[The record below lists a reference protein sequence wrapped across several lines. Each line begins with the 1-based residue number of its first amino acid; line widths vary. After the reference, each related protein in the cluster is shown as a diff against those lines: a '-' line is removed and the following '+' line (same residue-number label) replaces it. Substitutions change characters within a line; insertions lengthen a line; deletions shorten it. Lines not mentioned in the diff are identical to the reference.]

1 MSKIRLF
8 YTLISLIIILFCFLM
23 IIIDSINYSLYLI
36 ISLTG
41 LFLIFYMRIIEL
53 AKLTRVKHLHF
64 TKCQP
69 RKYLEEHQTLMSSFW
84 LTKKQ
89 SKSTKLFNVSVLL
102 SFGEVYQAKQI
113 LDELSI
119 KISKLSNVELYW
131 LLVGWFNYFEEI
143 NDLVKMEIFFL
154 KICDLNY
161 ILPHGFKQRTE
172 NNFIKMQAR
181 YFIHNGIYLDNAETI
196 FNDSLKNR
204 RYFINVLNSL
214 YYLGLTAYKQNK
226 KEVALERL
234 NFVVQTKLS
243 ELSIY
248 QRAKTLVEQ
257 ISNEPTI

>member
-8 YTLISLIIILFCFLM
+8 YTIISLIIILFCSLM

-36 ISLTG
+36 ISLSG

-53 AKLTRVKHLHF
+53 AKLNRIKHLYF

-69 RKYLEEHQTLMSSFW
+69 RKYLEEHQILMNSFW
-84 LTKKQ
+84 LTRKQ
-89 SKSTKLFNVSVLL
+89 SIATQLFNISVLL
-102 SFGEVYQAKQI
+102 SFGEIHQAKSI
-113 LDELSI
+113 LNELSI

-143 NDLVKMEIFFL
+143 NDFEKTEIFFL

-172 NNFIKMQAR
+172 NNFKKMQAR
-181 YFIHNGIYLDNAETI
+181 YFIQNGIYLDNAETI
-196 FNDSLKNR
+196 FTDSLKNR

-214 YYLGLTAYKQNK
+214 FFLGLTAYKQNK

-243 ELSIY
+243 DLSIY
-248 QRAKTLVEQ
+248 QKAKILIEQ